1 MYSPYRI
8 LCTLYDFILTGKFR
22 ELVFFKSLCCCFF
35 NVRSTVDITF
45 SAATPNILDVFLE
58 LSAVRANK
66 SERREQSL
74 TMHCNSKMHYQTSAP
89 RSDGH
94 TEAYHAKGS
103 QRVASSAVVS
113 DGERA
118 TYRDFTHVKNLIS
131 KIICPRFKQ

>member
-35 NVRSTVDITF
+35 NVCSTVDITF

-74 TMHCNSKMHYQTSAP
+74 TMHCNSKMHHQTSAP
-89 RSDGH
+89 RFDGH

-118 TYRDFTHVKNLIS
+118 TYRDFTHVKS